1 MEIYRARCLF
11 FFFCILPMGHLVIN
25 PHKLPS
31 ELKEEERSPATPQLS
46 GSCPL
51 VSPWPEQWKSAPRD
65 DSSSTPRAAIAR
77 RVAASSLSLEPQTA

>member
-51 VSPWPEQWKSAPRD
+51 VSPWP
-65 DSSSTPRAAIAR
+65 
-77 RVAASSLSLEPQTA
+77 